1 MKSSTPLPN
10 NDRHLR
16 SSDEKWRQFF
26 RSKLMENRKK
36 PQSSTSLFW
45 DWSKD
50 VKDSAPPP
58 KKSN

>member
-1 MKSSTPLPN
+1 
-10 NDRHLR
+10 
-16 SSDEKWRQFF
+16 
-26 RSKLMENRKK
+26 MENRKK